1 MIRHVSIGFP
11 EYVDWEFPYW
21 VFFVKREE
29 KLSYDQHGVIKN
41 MGFGN
46 LLLTTLL
53 ARNFCFWVKTLRKN
67 LLVENMVFIAD
78 RL

>member
-1 MIRHVSIGFP
+1 M
-11 EYVDWEFPYW
+11 
-21 VFFVKREE
+21 KREE

-41 MGFGN
+41 VGFGN

-67 LLVENMVFIAD
+67 LLVENMVFSAD